1 MAQSGPMIAALGAA
15 VLAGEPQCP
24 DKMDLPSCLAGY
36 KGGLLSRA
44 LGGQLPPEE
53 AASVLCDPEAQAKR
67 DSCNFEC
74 AHRFV
79 VSSPAEYAFS
89 ACLQDNDFVP
99 YTDAAHVD
107 ENHPMNRRELPITVI
122 LGTSCPPD
130 SSYAGVNGTLVVN
143 FQVRGACG
151 VAAQAGQVHAAGG
164 LGLLHVGYQN
174 SFATE
179 LAISGSVAGGGAR
192 IPAIFMR
199 APYGHMLIDAAVRG
213 VSLRGYFEMNCNT
226 PVATAA
232 PKLPVSD
239 NCPTLSLIGRC
250 NSEADPTHRLCNRC
264 PLQVSAGVGGSP
276 VCLWGNGLVPRDG
289 RHEMKNVLQL
299 PADGVRAV
307 FMKSVGTAGC
317 EDGDFRDVAGAV
329 VFVEHTPVRVGAVSA
344 CPGVKAALHA
354 ARAGAIAYVHVAPL
368 DGAAEDIDGP
378 GHFIDIPVH
387 TSLPP
392 ANAAIRAIFFA
403 GRREEIARGS
413 PPGGP
418 QADQSPLERYHVQV
432 RFTDEA
438 VADAYVPKQDN
449 APASTPLEFAED
461 LSAFKWTPGVIVAL
475 VAIIVLCGLIGHN
488 LVRQHAAA
496 VLPSTQGGKQTVPLS
511 VASMGLSVSLVLII
525 AAIAFALAYTAGQSA
540 TDTALDDGKN
550 AARQTYE
557 SALGN
562 VEAQAQQIAKGATR
576 QVVQILSSY
585 IETGERSVSA
595 ATKAFKDADV
605 GWASWSQKI
614 QGFIDAVLP
623 YCCANSND
631 WDKWPAGWVVSA
643 LSVQDFFINHISTT
657 DERPDDLRN
666 DGLPHVSVTENGSL
680 YGTRFGLPVGPFGTH
695 HAFRAHIPAGLADN
709 QLTRIGGWPGDRRAV
724 VAGRPNGH
732 STWMVQRDSLPWD
745 NGYLALEYLN
755 NPVSVLTPVYNRR
768 GVFLAAAEA
777 SIDSSVFARQMQETL
792 KADASL
798 SNMTVVVFERTTSYL
813 LVVSNSDYSRV
824 PDQFFLK
831 GGYVPHFQL
840 NVLSDSLPV
849 ENNALFYFLRSV
861 RQQQTLTGQFDQAD
875 WYTAKSH
882 RVLDLQS
889 TGSGVA
895 DVSGNVHAVEHRGGS
910 CGGCS
915 RSVRLWDGGTGD
927 VMVFDGANAVFVYQ
941 NLTTDVPHVAET
953 RVGSGAWRSRVAL
966 YEQVRALSGVGGGA
980 SQQCV
985 TRADAFSP
993 EVRCMLRGDDFRTP
1007 FSLFARF
1014 RPSAD
1019 VSEQDNSQQI
1029 FTEAGVGE
1037 TSVRMYAN
1045 GAVLLNVLAY
1055 GCATKPVTGGTKAGE
1070 WVSVVFVR
1078 SVTNCTT
1085 YVNGEFW
1092 DSNFIVPGYKAA
1104 LHGVPFEVGR
1114 GFVGEM
1120 AELQLLN
1127 VSANGREAA
1136 GLHATGEFTR
1146 DVPKKKWLLEV
1157 DRIVREGTTSTGLDW
1172 IVATMM
1178 PREDVMRQVDENNR
1192 VTLANLE
1199 TRADNTEKELQQK
1212 TNETVMIIIA
1222 VALLS
1227 VFIFLVFN
1235 ELLTRPFAQVCM
1247 VMADAAVMRIEEMP
1261 DISSRIQEINAMH
1274 RAMVLMT
1281 RNLKEYKAYMPQSV
1295 LADTADNSDSVEEN
1309 SVSFEHKSRFSAGSH
1324 SMAISHAAQEAGTKR
1339 AGMALSLSSKKVTFL
1354 LVNVVNFHDTVRCM
1368 PDDRVMA
1375 LHGSILTR
1383 ILALAGSSKG
1393 ICEVFS
1399 GDRFLVSFNGMRTV
1413 SNHRAAACRLSLLV
1427 RDDLQSEEMGLT
1439 VSGAVAGG
1447 DARCGNMGCDVMRRY
1462 SFVSAVLTWTY
1473 ALERY
1478 ARSLL
1483 CGILTDQFIVRDLS
1497 PEFVVRTVWQVSF
1510 KKRLASSPMTVSQL
1524 LEVRVADGNEE
1535 WMYALTELTAGDP
1548 QALWNKFAE
1557 EVMGENWEVLRC
1569 VACDRPPKCTLQQA
1583 KLTMSDISIEEGDE
1597 LSKKL
1602 IQAAEQA
1609 TFTPDTVS
1617 H

>member
-24 DKMDLPSCLAGY
+24 DKMDIPSCLAGY

-44 LGGQLPPEE
+44 LGGKLPPEE

-89 ACLQDNDFVP
+89 ACVQDNDFSP
-99 YTDAAHVD
+99 YTGASHVD
-107 ENHPMNRRELPITVI
+107 ENHPMNRRELPITVAFADAC
-122 LGTSCPPD
+122 LP

-143 FQVRGACG
+143 FQIGRGCG
-151 VAAQAGQVHAAGG
+151 AAGLQLPVAAAGG
-164 LGLLHVGYQN
+164 LGLVHVGWSN
-174 SFATE
+174 S
-179 LAISGSVAGGGAR
+179 LAHESYGGLVASGAR
-192 IPAIFMR
+192 IPSVYMR
-199 APYGHMLIDAAVRG
+199 SSYGQMLRDGAVRG

-317 EDGDFRDVAGAV
+317 EDGDYRDVAGAV
-329 VFVEHTPVRVGAVSA
+329 VFVEHTPLRVGAVA
-344 CPGVKAALHA
+344 YCPGSTAALHA

-368 DGAAEDIDGP
+368 DGRAEDIAGP

-387 TSLPP
+387 TTLPS
-392 ANAAIRAIFFA
+392 ANTAIRAIFFA

-413 PPGGP
+413 
-418 QADQSPLERYHVQV
+418 QHPLERYHVQV

-562 VEAQAQQIAKGATR
+562 VEDQAQQIAKGATL
-576 QVVQILSSY
+576 QVVQILSNY

-631 WDKWPAGWVVSA
+631 WNKWPAGWVVSA
-643 LSVQDFFINHISTT
+643 LSVQDFFVNHRSST
-657 DERPDDLRN
+657 DARPDALRN

-680 YGTRFGLPVGPFGTH
+680 YGFASDLPVGPFGTRYSYQ
-695 HAFRAHIPAGLADN
+695 ALLPPGVADSP
-709 QLTRIGGWPGDRRAV
+709 LTRIGGWPGDRRAV

-732 STWMVQRDSLPWD
+732 NTWMVQRDSVPWD
-745 NGYLALEYLN
+745 RSSFEYLN

-768 GVFLAAAEA
+768 GVFLAGAEA

-798 SNMTVVVFERTTSYL
+798 GNMTVVVFERTTSYL

-861 RQQQTLTGQFDQAD
+861 RQQQTLTAQFDQAD

-882 RVLDLQS
+882 RVFHLQS

-927 VMVFDGANAVFVYQ
+927 VMVFNGANAVFVYQ

-1178 PREDVMRQVDENNR
+1178 PREDVMRRVDENNR

-1295 LADTADNSDSVEEN
+1295 LADTSDDSDA
-1309 SVSFEHKSRFSAGSH
+1309 SGGTPSAGSRG
-1324 SMAISHAAQEAGTKR
+1324 SRGSRCSRAIDGVGAIPEGRLSGNSISHTVQEAGAKR
-1339 AGMALSLSSKKVTFL
+1339 SGMALSLSRKKVTFF
-1354 LVNVVNFHDTVRCM
+1354 LVNIVDFHETVHGK
-1368 PDDRVMA
+1368 PDDKTVA

-1483 CGILTDQFIVRDLS
+1483 CGILADQSIVRDLS

-1557 EVMGENWEVLRC
+1557 EVMGENWEVLLLC
-1569 VACDRPPKCTLQQA
+1569 CL
-1583 KLTMSDISIEEGDE
+1583 
-1597 LSKKL
+1597 
-1602 IQAAEQA
+1602 
-1609 TFTPDTVS
+1609 
-1617 H
+1617 

>member
-1 MAQSGPMIAALGAA
+1 MIAALGAA
-15 VLAGEPQCP
+15 VLTGEPQCP
-24 DKMDLPSCLAGY
+24 DKMDIPSCLAGY
-36 KGGLLSRA
+36 KRGLLSRA
-44 LGGQLPPEE
+44 LGGRLPPEE

-89 ACLQDNDFVP
+89 ACVQDNAFVP
-99 YTDAAHVD
+99 YAGAAHVD
-107 ENHPMNRRELPITVI
+107 ENHPMNRRELPISI
-122 LGTSCPPD
+122 IIGHSCPA
-130 SSYAGVNGTLVVN
+130 SSYTGVNGTLVVN
-143 FQVRGACG
+143 LQARGACN
-151 VAAQAGQVHAAGG
+151 VAQLEPVVSAAGG
-164 LGLLHVGYQN
+164 LGMIHVGVQN
-174 SFATE
+174 D
-179 LAISGSVAGGGAR
+179 LAHEIPFGGRLAGDAR
-192 IPAIFMR
+192 IPTIFLR

-213 VSLRGYFEMNCNT
+213 VPLRGYFEMDCNT

-239 NCPTLSLIGRC
+239 SCPTLSLIGKC
-250 NSEADPTHRLCNRC
+250 NSEADPTHRLCSRC

-317 EDGDFRDVAGAV
+317 EAGDYRDVAGAV
-329 VFVEHTPVRVGAVSA
+329 VFVEHTPLRIGATNT
-344 CPGVKAALHA
+344 CPGSMAAFYA
-354 ARAGAIAYVHVAPL
+354 ARAGAVAYVHVAPL
-368 DGAAEDIDGP
+368 DGWAENIDGP
-378 GHFIDIPVH
+378 GNFVDIPVH
-387 TSLPP
+387 TTLPS
-392 ANAAIRAIFFA
+392 ANTAIRAIFFA

-413 PPGGP
+413 
-418 QADQSPLERYHVQV
+418 QHPLERYHVQV
-432 RFTDEA
+432 RFADEA
-438 VADAYVPKQDN
+438 VADTYVPKRDKE
-449 APASTPLEFAED
+449 PAGPPLEFAED

-475 VAIIVLCGLIGHN
+475 VAIIILCGLIGHN
-488 LVRQHAAA
+488 LVRQHSAA
-496 VLPSTQGGKQTVPLS
+496 VLPSTQGGRQTVPLS
-511 VASMGLSVSLVLII
+511 VASMGLSVSLVLVI

-540 TDTALDDGKN
+540 TDTALDDGKH

-562 VEAQAQQIAKGATR
+562 VEDQAQQIAKGATR
-576 QVVQILSSY
+576 RVVQILYSY

-605 GWASWSQKI
+605 GWASWSPKL

-623 YCCANSND
+623 YCCGNSID
-631 WDKWPAGWVVSA
+631 ASTWPVGWVVSA
-643 LSVQDFFINHISTT
+643 LSVKDFFVNHRSST
-657 DERPDDLRN
+657 DSRPDAYRN

-680 YGTRFGLPVGPFGTH
+680 YGIADDLPIG
-695 HAFRAHIPAGLADN
+695 AFATQFSFVQLFPPGLADN
-709 QLTRIGGWPGDRRAV
+709 PLTRIGGWPGDRRAV
-724 VAGRPNGH
+724 VAGRPDGH
-732 STWMVQRDSLPWD
+732 NTWMVQRDSLPWQSG
-745 NGYLALEYLN
+745 NSREYAN

-777 SIDSSVFARQMQETL
+777 SIDSGVFARQMQETL

-824 PDQFFLK
+824 PDQYYMGRAYL
-831 GGYVPHFQL
+831 PHYQL

-849 ENNALFYFLRSV
+849 ENNALFYFLKDAFQRNS
-861 RQQQTLTGQFDQAD
+861 LTGQFDQAD
-875 WYTAKSH
+875 WYTAKNH
-882 RVLDLQS
+882 RVLDLQA

-915 RSVRLWDGGTGD
+915 RSVRLWDHGTGG
-927 VMVFDGANAVFVYQ
+927 VMVFNGANAVFVYQ

-980 SQQCV
+980 NQQCV

-1019 VSEQDNSQQI
+1019 VSEQDTSQQI

-1055 GCATKPVTGGTKAGE
+1055 GCATKPVTGGMKAGE

-1104 LHGVPFEVGR
+1104 MHGVPFEVGR

-1136 GLHATGEFTR
+1136 GLHATGVFTR

-1157 DRIVREGTTSTGLDW
+1157 DRVVREDTANIGLHW
-1172 IVATMM
+1172 TVATMM
-1178 PREDVMRQVDENNR
+1178 PREDVMRRVDENNR

-1295 LADTADNSDSVEEN
+1295 LADTSDDSDA
-1309 SVSFEHKSRFSAGSH
+1309 SGGTPSAGSRGTRG
-1324 SMAISHAAQEAGTKR
+1324 SRCSRAIDGVGASPEGRLSGNSISHTVQEAGAKR
-1339 AGMALSLSSKKVTFL
+1339 SGMALSLSRKKVTFF
-1354 LVNVVNFHDTVRCM
+1354 LVNIVNFHETVHGKT
-1368 PDDRVMA
+1368 DDKTVA

-1462 SFVSAVLTWTY
+1462 SFVSAVLSWTY

-1478 ARSLL
+1478 ARSLS
-1483 CGILTDQFIVRDLS
+1483 CGILADYFIVRDLS

-1510 KKRLASSPMTVSQL
+1510 KKRLDSPIAVSQL
-1524 LEVRVADGNEE
+1524 LEMRAADGNEE
-1535 WMYALTELTAGDP
+1535 WMYAFSKLSAADP

-1557 EVMGENWEVLRC
+1557 EVMGGNWEVLRC
-1569 VACDRPPKCTLQQA
+1569 VACSPSPTHTRPGGQGC
-1583 KLTMSDISIEEGDE
+1583 G
-1597 LSKKL
+1597 
-1602 IQAAEQA
+1602 
-1609 TFTPDTVS
+1609 
-1617 H
+1617 

>member
-1 MAQSGPMIAALGAA
+1 MAHSGPMIAALGAA

-107 ENHPMNRRELPITVI
+107 ENHPMNRRELPITVAF
-122 LGTSCPPD
+122 GRTCEPGG
-130 SSYAGVNGTLVVN
+130 YAGVNGTLVVN
-143 FQVRGACG
+143 FQVQGACDIPP
-151 VAAQAGQVHAAGG
+151 QQLLLQAAGG
-164 LGLLHVGYQN
+164 LGMIQVGYQN
-174 SFATE
+174 DFDT
-179 LAISGSVAGGGAR
+179 LIPFGGLVAGGGAHT
-192 IPAIFMR
+192 PAAFMR

-239 NCPTLSLIGRC
+239 SCPTLSLIGRC

-329 VFVEHTPVRVGAVSA
+329 VFVEHTPLRVGAYDV
-344 CPGVKAALHA
+344 CPGAKAALHA

-378 GHFIDIPVH
+378 GHLIDIPVH
-387 TSLPP
+387 TTTPS

-403 GRREEIARGS
+403 GRREEIVRESPSPLARGV
-413 PPGGP
+413 
-418 QADQSPLERYHVQV
+418 ALLLERYHVQV

-562 VEAQAQQIAKGATR
+562 VEDQAQQIAKGATL
-576 QVVQILSSY
+576 QVVQILSNY
-585 IETGERSVSA
+585 IERGELSVKSA
-595 ATKAFKDADV
+595 SKVFKDADV

-614 QGFIDAVLP
+614 QGFVDAVLP
-623 YCCANSND
+623 YCCADSPD

-643 LSVQDFFINHISTT
+643 LSVQDFFVNHKSST
-657 DERPDDLRN
+657 DARPDALRN
-666 DGLPHVSVTENGSL
+666 DGLPHVSVTGNGSL
-680 YGTRFGLPVGPFGTH
+680 YGTVFDLPVGPFGTQYS
-695 HAFRAHIPAGLADN
+695 FRQLFPPGLSDN
-709 QLTRIGGWPGDRRAV
+709 QLTRIGGWPGDARAV
-724 VAGRPNGH
+724 VAGQPPGH

-745 NGYLALEYLN
+745 SSGSLEYLN

-768 GVFLAAAEA
+768 GVFLAAVEA
-777 SIDSSVFARQMQETL
+777 RIDSSVFARQMQETL

-824 PDQFFLK
+824 PDQFFMALT
-831 GGYVPHFQL
+831 YLPHFQL

-849 ENNALFYFLRSV
+849 ENNALFYFLQDAGLER
-861 RQQQTLTGQFDQAD
+861 QTLTAQFDQAD

-1281 RNLKEYKAYMPQSV
+1281 RNLKEYRAFMPQSV
-1295 LADTADNSDSVEEN
+1295 LADAADDSVAP
-1309 SVSFEHKSRFSAGSH
+1309 VSPKSLSPVSSRGHALAESTHSSSSAPVSAH
-1324 SMAISHAAQEAGTKR
+1324 EAGLR
-1339 AGMALSLSSKKVTFL
+1339 RSGMALSLSSKKVTFF
-1354 LVNVVNFHDTVRCM
+1354 LVNIVDFHGAVQGM
-1368 PDDRVMA
+1368 PDERIVV
-1375 LHGSILTR
+1375 LHGSILSC
-1383 ILALAGSSKG
+1383 ILALAGTSKG

-1413 SNHRAAACRLSLLV
+1413 SNHRTVACTMSLSV
-1427 RDDLQSEEMGLT
+1427 RRALQSEEMRGFRGLT

-1462 SFVSAVLTWTY
+1462 SFISTVLSWTY

-1510 KKRLASSPMTVSQL
+1510 KKRLDSPMTVSQL
-1524 LEVRVADGNEE
+1524 RELRVADGNEE
-1535 WMYALTELTAGDP
+1535 WMYALTELSAADP
-1548 QALWNKFAE
+1548 QALWNKFASH
-1557 EVMGENWEVLRC
+1557 VMKGRWEV
-1569 VACDRPPKCTLQQA
+1569 
-1583 KLTMSDISIEEGDE
+1583 
-1597 LSKKL
+1597 
-1602 IQAAEQA
+1602 
-1609 TFTPDTVS
+1609 
-1617 H
+1617 